1 MWDIWCFQEFC
12 YILLWRSFW
21 GFLSE
26 CFPCQFIWLRFL
38 LCSLPQNL
46 VVINGSN
53 WEEAKRTQA
62 FDQSVRCLAACLL
75 ACRLISSIS
84 KVASLLCFPILDNR
98 IHELT
103 FRMFPADAAYKF
115 ARLQSGACPAHL
127 LRLLPPSIM
136 LLILPPPHI
145 APHITPIAQIARS
158 VLDWMIGPIGQAS
171 ERAISLLQIGLKH
184 GLFLVQEEKSKSI
197 IFCHGT
203 NLIFIKINIII
214 DVLLLIIIITVNVIT
229 LNIRPTRVR

>member
-1 MWDIWCFQEFC
+1 MWDIWCFQGFW

-26 CFPCQFIWLRFL
+26 CFPCHFIWLCFL
-38 LCSLPQNL
+38 LCSVPQNL

-98 IHELT
+98 IHEAFCPNILLLKLHFVT
-103 FRMFPADAAYKF
+103 SWTRIQNVSCRCSIQACKVAKW
-115 ARLQSGACPAHL
+115 ACPTHL
-127 LRLLPPSIM
+127 LRLLPPPI
-136 LLILPPPHI
+136 LLPILPSPPYCSSYCPYCSDCSVAARLDDRTNWPSIGTSHLAFANRVETWPIPGQGPGGKVKVNHFLPWNQCHI
-145 APHITPIAQIARS
+145 HQDQNHHTS
-158 VLDWMIGPIGQAS
+158 
-171 ERAISLLQIGLKH
+171 
-184 GLFLVQEEKSKSI
+184 
-197 IFCHGT
+197 
-203 NLIFIKINIII
+203 
-214 DVLLLIIIITVNVIT
+214 
-229 LNIRPTRVR
+229 